1 MGGRCG
7 KAVLMTADPKHQA
20 LAHVS
25 RPGEPGRLIDA
36 EQHARQHTGV
46 RKAHETELLE
56 DYVELIAD
64 LIDATGEARAVDI
77 AQRMG
82 VRQATVTAMVRR
94 LQSRGLATSEPY
106 RAIFLT
112 EAGRCM
118 ADESR
123 ARHAVVLRFLLALGV
138 PEGVAFRDAEGIEH
152 HVSPTTLKVLE
163 GWIERLDPD
172 GGT

>member
-1 MGGRCG
+1 MGYG
-7 KAVLMTADPKHQA
+7 KALAMTADPKHQA

-46 RKAHETELLE
+46 RKAHETELVE

-82 VRQATVTAMVRR
+82 VRQATVAAMVRR
-94 LQSRGLATSEPY
+94 LQTRGLATSEPY
-106 RAIFLT
+106 RSIFLT
-112 EAGRCM
+112 DAGRRM
-118 ADESR
+118 ADVSR

-138 PEGVAFRDAEGIEH
+138 PETVAFRDAEGIEH
-152 HVSPTTLKVLE
+152 HVSPTTLKVL
-163 GWIERLDPD
+163 GDWIGRLEADA
-172 GGT
+172 GKA

>member
-1 MGGRCG
+1 VGYG
-7 KAVLMTADPKHQA
+7 KALAMTADPKQQA

-46 RKAHETELLE
+46 RKAHETELVE

-82 VRQATVTAMVRR
+82 VRQATVAAMVRR
-94 LQSRGLATSEPY
+94 LQTRGLATSEPY
-106 RAIFLT
+106 RSIFLT
-112 EAGRCM
+112 DAGRRM
-118 ADESR
+118 ADVSR

-138 PEGVAFRDAEGIEH
+138 PETVAFRDAEGIEH
-152 HVSPTTLKVLE
+152 HVSPTTLKVL
-163 GWIERLDPD
+163 GDWIGRLEADA
-172 GGT
+172 GKA

>member
-1 MGGRCG
+1 MVYGRG
-7 KAVLMTADPKHQA
+7 MTADPKHRA

-25 RPGEPGRLIDA
+25 RPCDPGRLIDA

-82 VRQATVTAMVRR
+82 VRQATVTSMVRR
-94 LQSRGLATSEPY
+94 LQARGLATSEPY

-112 EAGRCM
+112 EAGRAL
-118 ADESR
+118 ADRSR

-138 PEGVAFRDAEGIEH
+138 PEGVAFHDAEGIEH

-163 GWIERLDPD
+163 DWIGRLSAT
-172 GGT
+172 G

>member
-1 MGGRCG
+1 
-7 KAVLMTADPKHQA
+7 MTADPKHRA

-25 RPGEPGRLIDA
+25 RPCDPGRLIDA

-82 VRQATVTAMVRR
+82 VRQATVTSMMRP
-94 LQSRGLATSEPY
+94 LQARGLATTEPY
-106 RAIFLT
+106 RAPFLT
-112 EAGRCM
+112 NHGRPL
-118 ADESR
+118 AAAPR
-123 ARHAVVLRFLLALGV
+123 PHTAHASCGETVGQSV
-138 PEGVAFRDAEGIEH
+138 
-152 HVSPTTLKVLE
+152 
-163 GWIERLDPD
+163 
-172 GGT
+172 

>member
-1 MGGRCG
+1 
-7 KAVLMTADPKHQA
+7 MTADPKHDA

-25 RPGEPGRLIDA
+25 LPGDPGRLIDA

-46 RKAHETELLE
+46 RKAHETELIE

-77 AQRMG
+77 AHRMG

-94 LQSRGLATSEPY
+94 LQARGLATSEPY

-112 EAGRCM
+112 EAGWTL
-118 ADESR
+118 ANESR
-123 ARHAVVLRFLLALGV
+123 ARHAVVLRFLLAIGV
-138 PEGVAFRDAEGIEH
+138 PEAVAFHDAEGIEH
-152 HVSPTTLKVLE
+152 HVSATTLKVLE
-163 GWIERLDPD
+163 DWMRRRE
-172 GGT
+172 TNA

>member
-1 MGGRCG
+1 
-7 KAVLMTADPKHQA
+7 MTADPKHQA

-46 RKAHETELLE
+46 RKAHETELIE

-94 LQSRGLATSEPY
+94 LQTRGLATSEPY
-106 RAIFLT
+106 RSIFLT
-112 EAGRCM
+112 DVGRRM

-138 PEGVAFRDAEGIEH
+138 PETVAFRDAEGIEH

-163 GWIERLDPD
+163 DWIGRLKPA
-172 GGT
+172 GGKIAP

>member
-1 MGGRCG
+1 
-7 KAVLMTADPKHQA
+7 MTADPKHDA

-36 EQHARQHTGV
+36 DQHARQHTGV
-46 RKAHETELLE
+46 RKAHETELIE

-94 LQSRGLATSEPY
+94 LQARGLATSEPY
-106 RAIFLT
+106 RSIFLT
-112 EAGRCM
+112 DAGREL
-118 ADESR
+118 ANDSR
-123 ARHAVVLRFLLALGV
+123 ARHAVVLRFLLAIGV
-138 PEGVAFRDAEGIEH
+138 PESVAFHDAEGIEH
-152 HVSPTTLKVLE
+152 HVSATTLRVLE
-163 GWIERLDPD
+163 DWMKRLETDA
-172 GGT
+172 